1 MSGDDQKYNFV
12 QLPRFLSWRLLVPSL
27 TVYGGIYAYER
38 LTWTE
43 RSKEQAIKSQV
54 IIHAC
59 TVIIQTVVNAACFLH
74 YYYGGFQV
82 GWQKLKVGVCSQ
94 PLH

>member
-27 TVYGGIYAYER
+27 AVYGGIYAYER

-54 IIHAC
+54 INYTC
-59 TVIIQTVVNAACFLH
+59 MYS
-74 YYYGGFQV
+74 YYTNSCKCCLFSALLLRRIS
-82 GWQKLKVGVCSQ
+82 GWLAEVKSWCV
-94 PLH
+94 